1 MPPAAARLER
11 DDSRALASRRAQE
24 DTLTA
29 RHAVSFPLFAL
40 LAALAGCATA
50 PETPEQRTDLK
61 AAAADALKQ
70 MKAQDPSFEEFLGR
84 SAGYVVF
91 PRIGKGGFIFGGG
104 FGRGIVYEKGAA
116 IGYADITQ
124 ATVGFQIGGQA
135 FTEVLAFE
143 TPRDVQRFTSG
154 RLSLTANASAVLLKT
169 GAAAGTRYTDGVAV
183 FIRPVAG
190 AMAEAAVGGQ
200 QFSYVPE

>member
-1 MPPAAARLER
+1 M
-11 DDSRALASRRAQE
+11 
-24 DTLTA
+24 TA
-29 RHAVSFPLFAL
+29 RHAAAFPLFAILAGL
-40 LAALAGCATA
+40 LATAGCATA
-50 PETPEQRTDLK
+50 PDTQAARSDLK
-61 AAAADALKQ
+61 AASAEALKQ
-70 MKAQDPSFEEFLGR
+70 MKAQDPTLEGFLGT

-104 FGRGIVYEKGAA
+104 FGRGIVYDRGAS

-143 TPRDVQRFTSG
+143 TARDLQRFTSG
-154 RLSLTANASAVLLKT
+154 RLSLTANASAVILKT
-169 GAAAGTRYTDGVAV
+169 GAAATTRYTDGVAV
-183 FIRPVAG
+183 FIRPIGG

-200 QFSYVPE
+200 QFSFVPE